1 MFRDSSSS
9 SVAQRAL
16 RPRSAVTT
24 LLIALLTTSASR
36 AALAQTVPLFSGG
49 TSGLPASAVVTHG
62 DYDGDGRIDIATF
75 DVLDP
80 IAKTSCVRVY
90 RGTGFGRFEPTSW
103 TYPLP
108 TAPTSSA
115 NSLTALDLVGDARP
129 ELVYFVTTTV
139 PITIQQF
146 ILRFDPA
153 TGWVLVDSI
162 PIAGVGGS
170 VGLVRG
176 DFDADGDW
184 DIGSLRHGNGLA
196 MYEQQSPTDFVDS
209 GLVLSP
215 GTFFNSIAAAD
226 LNADGRDDLVAGES
240 FFPKLH
246 VFLAQAGGGFAA
258 QPTIALDPG
267 PVSISNLAVGP
278 MAIAD
283 FDEDGLL
290 DLMVASTVN
299 VVGVA
304 ADVAWYR
311 GNGAGGFSVVQ
322 HFAPNIGARA
332 LAVADLDHDGHLDV
346 QLGGV
351 GGLLA
356 AFGNGAGV
364 FTTPHP
370 ADAGGTVTS
379 NFAGPS
385 MAMGSFDGDDVYDVV
400 TYDSAVGVR
409 TYLGSEP
416 GRFSTAPLQS
426 GPSPAALAS
435 AAFDAD
441 GDGDVDYVT
450 FSLNS
455 GYRAAL
461 NDGSGSFPT
470 TVTTPGPIHPIYA
483 FVAARVDTD
492 TLPDLVAVPFGS
504 TGIEWRKN
512 LGGGAFGP
520 QNFVTSPASS
530 GPLDLIAAG
539 DLDGDGD
546 DDVVATAL
554 HETSGLSVFHNVGG
568 SLVATQFVPSGLFH
582 GPLDIALTDLTG
594 DGALDVLC
602 ASSATNRIRVFP
614 SLGNGTFGAAFDA
627 GPDVEVRDI
636 ACGDLDHD
644 GDADLVV
651 TTHTLTPAPGGGA
664 FIKAQVRALVRGPG
678 GSLTEST
685 VIDITSSPEQLAIL
699 DLDLDGDLDVVGRFT
714 TRAAVFLGDGAG
726 SLTFDSFY
734 GLGAQKADGIAA
746 ANFDADPDIELAY
759 HRWTDP
765 TVHVLDHLCPGR
777 ASRYGHGCPGTGGLV
792 PELTT
797 TGCVRNGETVSFAL
811 RNALPNSIAIL
822 FFGVNPVNTTTP
834 PGCVFQ
840 MAPLFPASIVLPTFA
855 LPNGTGGIEFSVP
868 LGTTIVPGIRW
879 TEQAV
884 CADPALPWGYTV
896 TNALEFVGG

>member
-1 MFRDSSSS
+1 MFFSPRRSTTRRRTRANRRSS
-9 SVAQRAL
+9 AL
-16 RPRSAVTT
+16 ASAVLVT
-24 LLIALLTTSASR
+24 LGLAST
-36 AALAQTVPLFSGG
+36 AAAGNPPLFPGS
-49 TSGLPASAVVTHG
+49 TSGLSSATVLAQGDFDADGRADIAAFDVVDPVLKTVG
-62 DYDGDGRIDIATF
+62 VRLFRGDGFGHFESTPF
-75 DVLDP
+75 
-80 IAKTSCVRVY
+80 VY
-90 RGTGFGRFEPTSW
+90 A
-103 TYPLP
+103 LP
-108 TAPTSSA
+108 NGVNQSA
-115 NSLTALDLVGDARP
+115 HALTALDLVGDARP
-129 ELVYFVTTTV
+129 ELVFFVSTSV
-139 PITIQQF
+139 PITVEQF

-153 TGWVLVDSI
+153 TGWVLVDNV

-170 VGLVRG
+170 VGMVRG

-209 GLVLSP
+209 GLVLVP

-278 MAIAD
+278 MSIAD

-322 HFAPNIGARA
+322 HFAPNFGARA

-356 AFGNGAGV
+356 AFANGAGV

-379 NFAGPS
+379 SFSGPS
-385 MAMGSFDGDDVYDVV
+385 MAMGTFDGDDVYDVV
-400 TYDSAVGVR
+400 TFDSAVGVR

-470 TVTTPGPIHPIYA
+470 TVTTPGPIQPIYA
-483 FVAARVDTD
+483 FVAARVDAD

-582 GPLDIALTDLTG
+582 GPLDFTLTDLTG

-602 ASSATNRIRVFP
+602 ASNATNRIRVFP
-614 SLGNGTFGAAFDA
+614 SLGNGTFGAPFDA
-627 GPDVEVRDI
+627 GPDVIVRDI
-636 ACGDLDHD
+636 ASGDLDQD
-644 GDADLVV
+644 GDADLAV
-651 TTHTLTPAPGGGA
+651 TTHTLVPAPNGGA
-664 FIKAQVRALVRGPG
+664 FIRVQVRAWLRGPG

-685 VIDITSSPEQLAIL
+685 VIDLQGSPEQLTIL
-699 DLDLDGDLDVVGRFT
+699 DLDLDGDLDVVGRYS

-726 SLTFDSFY
+726 GLALESFY

-765 TVHVLDHLCPGR
+765 TVHVLDHICPGR
-777 ASRYGHGCPGTGGLV
+777 AGRYGHGCPGTGGLV

-797 TGCVRNGETVSFAL
+797 TGCVRAGETVTFAL

-822 FFGVNPVNTTTP
+822 FFGVNPVNTTMP
-834 PGCVFQ
+834 PGCAFQ
-840 MAPLFPASIVLPTFA
+840 IAPLFPASIVLPTFA
-855 LPNGTGGIEFSVP
+855 LPDGTGGIEFAVP
-868 LGTTIVPGIRW
+868 LGATIVPGLRW

-884 CADPALPWGYTV
+884 CADPSLPWGYTMS
-896 TNALEFVGG
+896 NPLEFVSG